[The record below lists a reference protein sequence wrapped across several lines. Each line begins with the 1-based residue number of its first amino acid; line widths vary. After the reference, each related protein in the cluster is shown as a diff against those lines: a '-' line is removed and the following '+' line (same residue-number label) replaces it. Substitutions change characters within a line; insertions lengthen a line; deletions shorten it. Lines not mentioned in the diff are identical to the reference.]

1 MVRVPVVPARV
12 RVNPATV
19 PDRWVVRVRVVP
31 AWVAVVPA
39 MVRVPVVLAAWDPV
53 VPAMAMVPVVP
64 ARVRVNPATVR
75 VVPVWDAVVPAT
87 VTDSRDT
94 SGGAAADTRHSS
106 N

>member
-1 MVRVPVVPARV
+1 VVPALVRVP
-12 RVNPATV
+12 
-19 PDRWVVRVRVVP
+19 VVP

-53 VPAMAMVPVVP
+53 VPA
-64 ARVRVNPATVR
+64 
-75 VVPVWDAVVPAT
+75 T